1 CDFFI
6 ILHYNSTDLT
16 LARAAPLRHRC
27 AWGRFCLDGRQKKT
41 AGSPAVNACM
51 DRFVFCL
58 YATGQILARITDR

>member
-1 CDFFI
+1 MNGD
-6 ILHYNSTDLT
+6 NPSQSRP
-16 LARAAPLRHRC
+16 LAASLRKGPFLSGWQ
-27 AWGRFCLDGRQKKT
+27 AKKT